1 MKEVNINIT
10 GADII
15 FTIPFLN
22 IPITSTI
29 VNTWIVIA
37 VITAFCIW
45 LTRNMKIRADSRRQ
59 YVAELIVTNVTGWV
73 SNNMGTQYA
82 KTAFPS
88 FIAALFSLS
97 ALSSLI
103 GLIGFYPPTAD
114 LATTLGWSVVVFVM
128 TTSTNIKTN
137 KLSGYLKGFTE
148 PVLPLTPLNI
158 IGELSTPVSMA
169 FRHFGNIASGQ
180 VVSALIYASL
190 MQLNRVIFNWI
201 PGALGGILGEIPFT
215 QIGLP
220 AVLSIYFDVF
230 TSLMQA
236 FIFCMLT
243 MSYISAAAE
252 TD

>member
-1 MKEVNINIT
+1 MNINIT
-10 GADII
+10 GAKVV

-29 VNTWIVIA
+29 INAWIVMAFIA
-37 VITAFCIW
+37 AVCIW
-45 LTRNMKIRADSRRQ
+45 LTRGIKIRADSHKQ
-59 YVAELIVTNVTGWV
+59 YIAELVVTSVSEWV
-73 SNNMGTQYA
+73 SDNMGSLYA
-82 KTAFPS
+82 KTGFPA

-103 GLIGFYPPTAD
+103 GLLGFYPPTAD
-114 LATTLGWSVVVFVM
+114 FSTTFGWSVMVFVM
-128 TTSTNIKTN
+128 ITYTKIKTN
-137 KLSGYLKGFTE
+137 KLAGYLKGFTK
-148 PVLPLTPLNI
+148 PVFPLTPLNI

-180 VVSALIYASL
+180 VVSALIYAAL
-190 MQLNRVIFNWI
+190 MQLNRVIFHLI
-201 PGALGGILGEIPFT
+201 PGALGSILGEIPFA

-252 TD
+252 SE